1 MDGTVAN
8 ARLLSLTIE
17 RFKSYKEAT
26 TIELSPLTVI
36 LGRNNSGKSSIIQAL
51 LLLKQ
56 TLALPR
62 PEVPLH
68 LEGYVDALNLR
79 EITYGRPAVGP
90 EVAGPRIRV
99 CWSSTLSEHP
109 HWTTAS
115 YSSVLTLPQF
125 DLSPA
130 PINRADTRICR
141 MDGRVALKEIN
152 LDPIADAE
160 AEWTTSGRR
169 HVLMRPDRW

>member
-56 TLALPR
+56 TLAHPR
-62 PEVPLH
+62 PEVPLFLMSMPSICERLH
-68 LEGYVDALNLR
+68 MADQRLALRSRGLGSGSAGAPNVFMRQRRRRLR
-79 EITYGRPAVGP
+79 E
-90 EVAGPRIRV
+90 
-99 CWSSTLSEHP
+99 
-109 HWTTAS
+109 
-115 YSSVLTLPQF
+115 
-125 DLSPA
+125 
-130 PINRADTRICR
+130 
-141 MDGRVALKEIN
+141 
-152 LDPIADAE
+152 
-160 AEWTTSGRR
+160 
-169 HVLMRPDRW
+169 RPD